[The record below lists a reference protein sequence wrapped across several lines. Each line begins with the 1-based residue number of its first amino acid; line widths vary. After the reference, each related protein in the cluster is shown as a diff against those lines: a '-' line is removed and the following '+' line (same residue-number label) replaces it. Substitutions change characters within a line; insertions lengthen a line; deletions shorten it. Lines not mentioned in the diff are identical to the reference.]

1 MLLFS
6 VLCARVFVCELVL
19 ASFFCLTAERQWG
32 GRKEGFF
39 NNLNDRSHRL
49 GVAVWRFLCAPG
61 SSRSSSQVKDEK
73 NDDEGGGKTIEPIKL
88 PAPPSS
94 VYLLSSVWLFVL
106 SSIPSRLPFDICLLI
121 ISSAVLRTSLWVL
134 IPPPPPRPLASKLNG
149 SADCAFFS
157 FELRHVDGKRVA
169 SNEPTDTLEWTRLI
183 SISLRSVAIR
193 LVSLSFNS
201 WRAMRKFHLKKFFS
215 FFHCLFLLLGY
226 LRLISRTHTHILTIC
241 PNRSYCWCCA
251 NGVTKV
257 EFNVLS
263 LFLFFLILLLS
274 TCASVCVTL
283 CPAIIRI
290 GFLDWIPDRSGGQLA
305 SKNPLERPVWM
316 TSCSWWVVP
325 TPFYRLF
332 LLAFSFRIWKKT
344 KKIPFRWNE
353 TKKKRET
360 RRFELY
366 FLTRGYMAIILQLMM
381 TSRWSEPWHCYRRH
395 CRCRAA
401 SLKSPASESILRLA
415 LRPTS
420 PICWHSSIPSAAESR
435 PSSGA
440 ANDTDWLL
448 TARRGTAATTAKT
461 TKKKTTKTKKTTM
474 MKTTTEIWTRTPR
487 RMR

>member
-1 MLLFS
+1 MAAARPLLILRWRPFFCATLSCAIAPAGTIVLLFS

-201 WRAMRKFHLKKFFS
+201 WRAMRKFHLKNFFS

-226 LRLISRTHTHILTIC
+226 LRLISRTHTHTSW
-241 PNRSYCWCCA
+241 PF
-251 NGVTKV
+251 V
-257 EFNVLS
+257 
-263 LFLFFLILLLS
+263 
-274 TCASVCVTL
+274 
-283 CPAIIRI
+283 RI
-290 GFLDWIPDRSGGQLA
+290 DPIVD
-305 SKNPLERPVWM
+305 
-316 TSCSWWVVP
+316 VVP
-325 TPFYRLF
+325 TAWPKWNLMFSLSFCFSLFY
-332 LLAFSFRIWKKT
+332 
-344 KKIPFRWNE
+344 
-353 TKKKRET
+353 
-360 RRFELY
+360 Y
-366 FLTRGYMAIILQLMM
+366 
-381 TSRWSEPWHCYRRH
+381 C
-395 CRCRAA
+395 
-401 SLKSPASESILRLA
+401 LRV
-415 LRPTS
+415 RP
-420 PICWHSSIPSAAESR
+420 CVWLCAR
-435 PSSGA
+435 PSSGLDFLIGFLIGAA
-440 ANDTDWLL
+440 AN
-448 TARRGTAATTAKT
+448 
-461 TKKKTTKTKKTTM
+461 
-474 MKTTTEIWTRTPR
+474 
-487 RMR
+487 